1 MSSGPVPGTCQEL
14 LARKKTTMKE
24 AGPPVTGTPLQDGI
38 GRDPAMTQP
47 KTQHRRF
54 GNVRPLPSGRF
65 QARWQG
71 PDGHFHSAPDTFATK
86 EAANVWL
93 AAQMVARDAGRWVDR
108 RVSAQP
114 FGPVAKTWGERRKVS
129 GLRPST
135 CHRDLTYLDAHI
147 RPKWDDWALDA
158 ITADDV
164 EAWFLELGG
173 PPANLSPATVQMI
186 GRLFGD
192 ILATAVR
199 SKLLVDNP
207 AQGVARPRDPDPKEM
222 MIVTPA
228 ELDALAD
235 AITVVPSQRA
245 ESRDQWA
252 SFVMV
257 GGYCALRAGELLALR
272 ACDVDTERRRLHVS
286 RGVTETAGKNYVGPP
301 KTKAGRRQVPYPR
314 ALRGPI
320 QDRLDAAQHPEDLL
334 WPNSRG
340 DYQALSVL
348 RSRIWKPA
356 TEAVGLVGFRIH
368 DLRHTA
374 ISLWIAAGD
383 DPKKIAVRAGHSSV
397 VTVFDRYGHL
407 FDHDDDDP
415 TAGLDSLLARRRRP
429 TGTVTPIR

>member
-1 MSSGPVPGTCQEL
+1 
-14 LARKKTTMKE
+14 MKE
-24 AGPPVTGTPLQDGI
+24 AGPPVTGTPLHDEI
-38 GRDPAMTQP
+38 GRDPAMAQA
-47 KTQHRRF
+47 KQNHRRF

-93 AAQMVARDAGRWVDR
+93 AAQVVDRDAGRWVDR
-108 RVSAQP
+108 RISSQP
-114 FGPVAKTWGERRKVS
+114 FGPLAATWGERRKVS
-129 GLRPST
+129 GLREST

-147 RPKWDDWALDA
+147 RPKWDAVALDA

-164 EAWFLELGG
+164 AAWFVELGG
-173 PPANLSPATVQMI
+173 PPANLAPSTVQMV
-186 GRLFGD
+186 GRLFSD
-192 ILATAVR
+192 ILAGAVR

-207 AQGVARPRDPDPKEM
+207 ATGVPRPRDPDPEEM
-222 MIVTPA
+222 MIATPA
-228 ELDALAD
+228 QLDALAG
-235 AITVVPSQRA
+235 AIAVVPGYRA
-245 ESRDQWA
+245 APRDQWA

-272 ACDVDTERRRLHVS
+272 ACDVDTERRRIHVS
-286 RGVTETAGKNYVGPP
+286 RIVTEVAGKNYVGPP

-314 ALRGPI
+314 ALRAEI

-356 TEAVGLVGFRIH
+356 TEAVDLVGFRIH

-383 DPKKIAVRAGHSSV
+383 DPKKIAVRAGHRSV

-407 FDHDDDDP
+407 MEHDDDDP
-415 TAGLDSLLARRRRP
+415 TAGLDALLARRRAP
-429 TGTVTPIR
+429 SGTVTPIRR